1 MGNFKLI
8 ILLFLT
14 KTFIWKTKLKTLKLK
29 KLKDFSQNCT
39 DAYQIIVAALIKSM
53 DKIDKEQKQ
62 IVKTQIQP
70 KFNWTEFEVRLHSY
84 REVHPPTT
92 TTQTHCCCCC

>member
-62 IVKTQIQP
+62 IIINCEDKPIQTGNTS
-70 KFNWTEFEVRLHSY
+70 KNILIFF
-84 REVHPPTT
+84 
-92 TTQTHCCCCC
+92 